1 MGLRL
6 LLYLVILVLGGILG
20 YKDKVSEK
28 LNKKLNSI
36 QNLCLLLLLFIMGV
50 KIGIDDKVFSSFFT
64 LGFKALV
71 VSIFTVSFSIL
82 GVYIV
87 NKIFF
92 KKEEKNEY

>member
-36 QNLCLLLLLFIMGV
+36 QNLCLLLLLFIMGI
-50 KIGIDDKVFSSFFT
+50 KIGIDDKVFSSFFSI
-64 LGFKALV
+64 GFKALV
-71 VSIFTVSFSIL
+71 VSLFTVSFSIIA
-82 GVYIV
+82 VYIV